1 MGQFSLKK
9 GKEGRKEG
17 RELCLLIGK
26 SKKKQ
31 IGQHNEKRDQPIK
44 RRDQP
49 IKEGDNVDVFFGSF
63 GIGDIKV
70 LRAHLLEGFKKKI
83 RE

>member
-1 MGQFSLKK
+1 MPTNWKVKK
-9 GKEGRKEG
+9 TDQPTQ
-17 RELCLLIGK
+17 REKGSANK
-26 SKKKQ
+26 
-31 IGQHNEKRDQPIK
+31 EKRSA
-44 RRDQP
+44 